1 MGSDG
6 FDFTSQVCPV
16 FEKALSGCVAVHKSA
31 GRESRVRFPNSTAMD
46 TAMSDTHRL
55 ALREILWP
63 TVPLSCFIVFG
74 LCLVGPLFLIDH
86 EARAAQEVSRS
97 DNRSLQLITL
107 KFRYHAPGAGEVW
120 LVWGIN
126 GWQQAPDTMRPPG
139 TIVPDKAMQT
149 PLVRTDNTFTITIQV
164 PSGTVIDYGFL
175 TSKTE
180 KGTPVKLWES
190 GQSLPSAKVDA
201 LIEFESTTSQVT
213 PEQRQAWLSGLATDL
228 PLVTQEIHYHLEGAG
243 EVWLVWGANGW
254 HNVPEVFRPSGTTVE
269 DRLMHTLLVRKG
281 NSFVT
286 TIRVPPGMPIE
297 YKFLVTK
304 MDGGIPVNVWE
315 DVGDRSGV
323 IVTTDALI
331 DVESKATPRATEQRK
346 AWLAGRAADLPLVTH
361 GIRYR
366 APRAAEVWLVWGLDG
381 WQAIPDAA
389 RPPGTVK
396 ANGMMKT
403 FMDREGDMFTATVQV
418 PLGSV
423 INHRYL
429 IAKPIGS
436 TIDGQRD
443 GNRSGA
449 VIAQFDGR
457 IEFESGLTKV
467 NLARRKAWP
476 SGRLADLAL
485 VTQEIRYRIAGAEKV
500 WLVWGMNGW
509 QAIPEA
515 ARPPGTVLQDNKVMH
530 SRMVREGDTF
540 ATTLRLPPET
550 RLDYKFLITKTSRGA
565 PVTIWQDSQGHDF
578 WKLVRVSGSLE
589 EKATVTVVTLDQRKA
604 WLAGQT
610 TDLPLVTQEI
620 RYRAPGAAEV
630 WLAWGLDG
638 WQVIPDAARPSDTVL
653 KDNKVMHSRMVRK
666 GDTFATT
673 VRVPPGAVL
682 DFSFLIAKTEEGASV
697 DIRQEK
703 EGNGRALSRVVAFD
717 GRIEV
722 QSNAWLASPTPDP
735 SLVAQEIRYRIAGT
749 EEVWLVWGINGWQ
762 AIPEAARPAGTV
774 LKDNRLMHTRMVRT
788 GDTFATTVRVPS
800 GTGLDYR
807 FLISKTSR
815 GVPVNIWQDYNGKG
829 FLKFVRVSGSLEEK
843 ATVTVVTLDQRK
855 AWLAG
860 EASDLPF
867 VTQEIRY
874 RAPGAAEAWFEWGLD
889 GWQIIPDA
897 VRPPGTVLKSG
908 KMHTPMVRE
917 GDIFTATVRV
927 PPGAVLDF
935 LVLVTKTEEGLTV
948 DIRHEKD
955 EDGRALS
962 RVVAFDGRIELQSQR
977 KSRP

>member
-1 MGSDG
+1 M
-6 FDFTSQVCPV
+6 
-16 FEKALSGCVAVHKSA
+16 EALVT
-31 GRESRVRFPNSTAMD
+31 RVRSYFANNYGYSL
-46 TAMSDTHRL
+46 RL
-55 ALREILWP
+55 IAF
-63 TVPLSCFIVFG
+63 SF
-74 LCLVGPLFLIDH
+74 LCLICFALLFYHDLEGSQESVAKPRVGI
-86 EARAAQEVSRS
+86 VSPS
-97 DNRSLQLITL
+97 TITIE
-107 KFRYHAPGAGEVW
+107 FRYHAPEAGEVW

-126 GWQQAPDTMRPPG
+126 GWQQAPEALRPPG
-139 TIVPDKAMQT
+139 TIVPDKVMQT
-149 PLVRTDNTFTITIQV
+149 LMVRTNNTFVITIQV

-180 KGTPVKLWES
+180 KGTPVKLWE
-190 GQSLPSAKVDA
+190 GAPSLPRAKVDS

-213 PEQRQAWLSGLATDL
+213 PEQRQAWLSGLETDL
-228 PLVTQEIHYHLEGAG
+228 PLVTQEIHYHLDGAG
-243 EVWLVWGANGW
+243 EVSLVWGANGW
-254 HNVPEVFRPSGTTVE
+254 HNVPEAFRPSGTTVK
-269 DRLMHTLLVRKG
+269 DQLMHTLLVRKG

-297 YKFLVTK
+297 YRFLVTK
-304 MDGGIPVNVWE
+304 MEGGVPVNVWE
-315 DVGDRSGV
+315 DAADRSGS
-323 IVTTDALI
+323 IVTTDGRI
-331 DVESKATPRATEQRK
+331 EMESKTPPVAIAQRK
-346 AWLAGRAADLPLVTH
+346 GLLAGLAADLPLVTQKIH
-361 GIRYR
+361 YR

-381 WQAIPDAA
+381 RQAIPDAA
-389 RPPGTVK
+389 ILPGTER
-396 ANGMMKT
+396 ANRTMKT
-403 FMDREGDMFTATVQV
+403 FMAREGDIFTATVQV

-436 TIDGQRD
+436 TIDGQRN
-443 GNRSGA
+443 GSRPGA

-467 NLARRKAWP
+467 NLERRKAWP
-476 SGRLADLAL
+476 SGRLADLSL
-485 VTQEIRYRIAGAEKV
+485 VTQEIRYRIAGAEEV

-540 ATTLRLPPET
+540 ATTLRLPPGT
-550 RLDYKFLITKTSRGA
+550 KLDYKFLITKTSLGA
-565 PVTIWQDSQGHDF
+565 PVTMWQDSQGKDF

-589 EKATVTVVTLDQRKA
+589 EKATVTVVTLDQRTA
-604 WLAGQT
+604 WLAWQAI
-610 TDLPLVTQEI
+610 DLPLVTQEI

-630 WLAWGLDG
+630 WLVWGLDG
-638 WQVIPDAARPSDTVL
+638 WQIIPDAARPSDTVL

-666 GDTFATT
+666 GDTFTTT

-682 DFSFLIAKTEEGASV
+682 DFSFLIARTEKCEII

-703 EGNGRALSRVVAFD
+703 EANGRALSRVVAFD

-722 QSNAWLASPTPDP
+722 QSNAWLTSPTPDP

-749 EEVWLVWGINGWQ
+749 DEVWLVWGMNGWQ
-762 AIPEAARPAGTV
+762 AIPEAARHAGTV
-774 LKDNRLMHTRMVRT
+774 LKDNRLMHTRMVRK

-800 GTGLDYR
+800 GTWLDYR

-815 GVPVNIWQDYNGKG
+815 GAPVNMWQDYNGKG

-843 ATVTVVTLDQRK
+843 ATVTVVTLDQRTD
-855 AWLAG
+855 WLAG
-860 EASDLPF
+860 QTADLPL

-874 RAPGAAEAWFEWGLD
+874 RAPGAADAWLVWGLD

-897 VRPPGTVLKSG
+897 ARPPGTMLKSG

-917 GDIFTATVRV
+917 GNIFTATVRV
-927 PPGAVLDF
+927 PPGTVLDF
-935 LVLVTKTEEGLTV
+935 LVLVTKTEEGMTV
-948 DIRHEKD
+948 DIRQEKD
-955 EDGRALS
+955 EEGRALS
-962 RVVAFDGRIELQSQR
+962 RVVAFDGRIELQSQW

>member
-1 MGSDG
+1 MAK
-6 FDFTSQVCPV
+6 P
-16 FEKALSGCVAVHKSA
+16 
-31 GRESRVRFPNSTAMD
+31 RVGIVSPST
-46 TAMSDTHRL
+46 
-55 ALREILWP
+55 
-63 TVPLSCFIVFG
+63 
-74 LCLVGPLFLIDH
+74 
-86 EARAAQEVSRS
+86 
-97 DNRSLQLITL
+97 ITIE
-107 KFRYHAPGAGEVW
+107 FRYHAPEAGEVW

-126 GWQQAPDTMRPPG
+126 GWQQAPEALRPPG
-139 TIVPDKAMQT
+139 TIVPDKVMQT
-149 PLVRTDNTFTITIQV
+149 LMVRTNNTFVITIQV

-180 KGTPVKLWES
+180 KGTPVKLWE
-190 GQSLPSAKVDA
+190 GAPSLPRAKVDS

-213 PEQRQAWLSGLATDL
+213 PEQRQAWLSGLETDL
-228 PLVTQEIHYHLEGAG
+228 PLVTQEIHYHLDGAG
-243 EVWLVWGANGW
+243 EVSLVWGANGW
-254 HNVPEVFRPSGTTVE
+254 HNVPEAFRPSGTTVK
-269 DRLMHTLLVRKG
+269 DQLMHTLLVRKG

-297 YKFLVTK
+297 YRFLVTK
-304 MDGGIPVNVWE
+304 MEGGVPVNVWE
-315 DVGDRSGV
+315 DAADRSGS
-323 IVTTDALI
+323 IVTTDGRI
-331 DVESKATPRATEQRK
+331 EMESKTPPVAIAQRK
-346 AWLAGRAADLPLVTH
+346 AWLAGRAADLPLVTQE
-361 GIRYR
+361 IRYR

-389 RPPGTVK
+389 ILPGTER
-396 ANGMMKT
+396 ANRTMKT
-403 FMDREGDMFTATVQV
+403 FMAREGDIFTATVQV

-429 IAKPIGS
+429 IAKPIEA
-436 TIDGQRD
+436 TIDGQREESRP
-443 GNRSGA
+443 G
-449 VIAQFDGR
+449 VFIAQFDGR
-457 IEFESGLTKV
+457 IEFESRLTKV
-467 NLARRKAWP
+467 NLERRKAWP
-476 SGRLADLAL
+476 SGRLADLSL
-485 VTQEIRYRIAGAEKV
+485 VTQEIRYRIAGVEEV

-530 SRMVREGDTF
+530 SRMVRKGDTF
-540 ATTLRLPPET
+540 ATTLRLPPGT
-550 RLDYKFLITKTSRGA
+550 KLDYKFLITKTSRGA
-565 PVTIWQDSQGHDF
+565 PVTMWQDSQGQDF

-610 TDLPLVTQEI
+610 TDLPLVAQEI

-630 WLAWGLDG
+630 WLVWGLDG

-666 GDTFATT
+666 GDTFTTT

-682 DFSFLIAKTEEGASV
+682 DFSFLIARTEKCEII

-703 EGNGRALSRVVAFD
+703 EANGRALSRVVAFD

-722 QSNAWLASPTPDP
+722 QSNAWLTSPTPDP

-749 EEVWLVWGINGWQ
+749 DEVWLVWGMNGWQ

-774 LKDNRLMHTRMVRT
+774 LKDNRLMHTRMVRK

-800 GTGLDYR
+800 GTWVDYR

-815 GVPVNIWQDYNGKG
+815 GAPVTIWQDYNGKG

-860 EASDLPF
+860 EASDLPL

-874 RAPGAAEAWFEWGLD
+874 HAPRAAEVWLVWGLD

-897 VRPPGTVLKSG
+897 ARPPGTVLKSG

-917 GDIFTATVRV
+917 GNMFITTVRV
-927 PPGAVLDF
+927 PPGTVLDF
-935 LVLVTKTEEGLTV
+935 LALVTKTGEGTTV

-955 EDGRALS
+955 EEGRALS
-962 RVVAFDGRIELQSQR
+962 RVVAFDGRIELQSQW